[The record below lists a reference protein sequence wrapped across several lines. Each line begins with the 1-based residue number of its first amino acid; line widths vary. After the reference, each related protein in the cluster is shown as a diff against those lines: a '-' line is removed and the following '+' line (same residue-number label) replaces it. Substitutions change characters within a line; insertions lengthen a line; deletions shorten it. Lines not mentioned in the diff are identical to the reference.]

1 MVEERG
7 AVDAVAAALAVISGS
22 TKIVPRSLLSSKEV
36 STSLLFVYNVVDQGE
51 RSMIIVDLLYF
62 SWLENIMGL

>member
-1 MVEERG
+1 MEERG

-36 STSLLFVYNVVDQGE
+36 SSSFLFVNNVVDQGE

-62 SWLENIMGL
+62 SWLEKIMSL